1 MTAQTRC
8 ILHKPGRRMCRNTL
22 CDPTLCWVYL
32 QAAEAKELDEDDFGL
47 PFGLAS
53 VDTKEVKKGPRV
65 DTDAK

>member
-1 MTAQTRC
+1 
-8 ILHKPGRRMCRNTL
+8 MCRNTL